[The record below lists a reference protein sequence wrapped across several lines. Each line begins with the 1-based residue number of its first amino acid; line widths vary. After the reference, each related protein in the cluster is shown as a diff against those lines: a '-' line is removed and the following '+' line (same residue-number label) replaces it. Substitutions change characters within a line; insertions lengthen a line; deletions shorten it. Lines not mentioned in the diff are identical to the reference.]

1 MNKGLTISVIMEAN
15 SANYGESM
23 SNISSLKKI
32 SRAGG
37 DGYTY
42 ISRQAL
48 RYNIVN
54 QLGWDNTPI
63 APSGSGDKTVI
74 QFSPAAG
81 IDKYPE
87 IDLFGYMKT
96 DKGKNAA
103 TRSAVARLS
112 NAVSLEPYNS
122 DLDFLTNIGLSNRK
136 EGVQNSIAQS
146 EIHKSFYAYTLTID
160 LENVGLEKDKGGNI
174 TVNIPQEEKAKR
186 VCDLLKTI
194 QFLYRDIRGRSE
206 NLSPVFAVGGIYSR
220 KTPFFENRLKLNG
233 QKLMLDT
240 ITDTINGIGEDTYV
254 GYVSGIFKNNSEIK
268 EQLNISTIAD
278 MFEKLC
284 NDVKEYYNESSKA

>member
-1 MNKGLTISVIMEAN
+1 MNKGLTISIIMEAN

-23 SNISSLKKI
+23 GNISALKKI

-54 QLGWDNTPI
+54 QLEWDNTPI

-74 QFSPAAG
+74 QFTPDAT
-81 IDKYPE
+81 IKDYPE

-96 DKGKNAA
+96 VEKKNAT

-112 NAVSLEPYNS
+112 NAISLEPYNS
-122 DLDFLTNIGLSNRK
+122 DLDFLTNMGLAKRK
-136 EGVQNSIAQS
+136 EGVNNSIAQS

-160 LENVGLEKDKGGNI
+160 LEKVGIDGDISISNSEKS
-174 TVNIPQEEKAKR
+174 ER
-186 VCDLLKTI
+186 VSALLKTI
-194 QFLYRDIRGRSE
+194 QFLYRDIKGRSE
-206 NLSPVFAVGGIYSR
+206 NLSPVFAIGGVYNR
-220 KTPFFENRLKLNG
+220 KTPFFENRLALNG
-233 QKLMLDT
+233 KNLKLDT
-240 ITDTINGIGEDTYV
+240 ISDTINGIGEETTV
-254 GYVSGIFKNNSEIK
+254 GYVSGIFKNDNEIK
-268 EQLNISTIAD
+268 ETLSTISISE
-278 MFEKLC
+278 MFEKLSLQ
-284 NDVKEYYNESSKA
+284 VKEYYNESN